1 MADDRDALSWTAAV
15 PGATVWA
22 MIAGGSM
29 ASAAQTTRNLNM
41 LDLTGYGRLAKL
53 TTLTDRMINDASRDA
68 LIAATRL
75 LALQV
80 AHFQRLHGALPLDE
94 NIDLLESKGLT
105 EEQAERVADGLEVL
119 AMALATI
126 RDDEP
131 DPSLQ

>member
-1 MADDRDALSWTAAV
+1 
-15 PGATVWA
+15 
-22 MIAGGSM
+22 
-29 ASAAQTTRNLNM
+29 M
-41 LDLTGYGRLAKL
+41 LDLTGYGRLSKL

-68 LIAATRL
+68 LVTAARL

-105 EEQAERVADGLEVL
+105 EEQADRVADGLEVL

>member
-1 MADDRDALSWTAAV
+1 
-15 PGATVWA
+15 

-29 ASAAQTTRNLNM
+29 ARAAQTTRNLNM

-68 LIAATRL
+68 LITATRL

-80 AHFQRLHGALPLDE
+80 ATYQRLHGVLPLDE

>member
-1 MADDRDALSWTAAV
+1 LKNYHFRKNEHGGIIPLQFIHKFFSFK
-15 PGATVWA
+15 PGPE
-22 MIAGGSM
+22 IANSDPVIWLYI
-29 ASAAQTTRNLNM
+29 TN
-41 LDLTGYGRLAKL
+41 
-53 TTLTDRMINDASRDA
+53 INFVYWKAYFKFC
-68 LIAATRL
+68 LFCIRL

-80 AHFQRLHGALPLDE
+80 ATYQRLHGALPMDE

-105 EEQAERVADGLEVL
+105 DVQADRVADGLEVL

>member
-1 MADDRDALSWTAAV
+1 MASWTATA

-22 MIAGGSM
+22 IIAGGSM
-29 ASAAQTTRNLNM
+29 ARTALTTRNLNM

-53 TTLTDRMINDASRDA
+53 ATLTDRMINDASQDA
-68 LIAATRL
+68 LITATRL

-80 AHFQRLHGALPLDE
+80 ATYQRLHGALPMDE

-105 EEQAERVADGLEVL
+105 EMQADRVADGLEVL

>member
-1 MADDRDALSWTAAV
+1 
-15 PGATVWA
+15 

-68 LIAATRL
+68 LITATRL

-80 AHFQRLHGALPLDE
+80 ATYQRLHGVLPLDE

>member
-1 MADDRDALSWTAAV
+1 
-15 PGATVWA
+15 
-22 MIAGGSM
+22 
-29 ASAAQTTRNLNM
+29 M

-53 TTLTDRMINDASRDA
+53 ATLTDRMINDASQDA
-68 LIAATRL
+68 LITATRL

-80 AHFQRLHGALPLDE
+80 ATYQRLHGALPMDE

-105 EEQAERVADGLEVL
+105 EMQADRVADGLEVL

-131 DPSLQ
+131 DPSLQYQALTAAPVYSTLSPACLMTLPQRAISDLI

>member
-1 MADDRDALSWTAAV
+1 
-15 PGATVWA
+15 
-22 MIAGGSM
+22 
-29 ASAAQTTRNLNM
+29 M

-53 TTLTDRMINDASRDA
+53 ATLTDRMINDASRDA
-68 LIAATRL
+68 LITATRL

-80 AHFQRLHGALPLDE
+80 ATYQLLHGALPMDE

-105 EEQAERVADGLEVL
+105 EMQADRVADGLEVL

>member
-1 MADDRDALSWTAAV
+1 
-15 PGATVWA
+15 
-22 MIAGGSM
+22 
-29 ASAAQTTRNLNM
+29 M
-41 LDLTGYGRLAKL
+41 LDLTGYGRLSKL
-53 TTLTDRMINDASRDA
+53 TTLTDRMINDASRDG
-68 LIAATRL
+68 LVTAARL

-80 AHFQRLHGALPLDE
+80 AHYQRLHGALPLDE

-105 EEQAERVADGLEVL
+105 EVQADRVADGLEVL